1 MIIIC
6 GAGSAL
12 AKNAIEQL
20 SKNQKVIAISRNAM
34 HQGDNITNLNLN
46 NYNELPDILK
56 NINSNNLTFI
66 NFVGHSNKDLLIN
79 VKNDDLRQDY
89 ELNFELNFKASKI
102 LIPKMIDSK
111 YGRFIFISSS
121 GAHYGDVGIFSY
133 SHSKRANIT
142 LQKQIVNEY
151 SRFGITSNI
160 LLLGFYNT
168 NMWQGLS
175 DKIKKDLLDKVPS
188 NKLSDPLCIAPTIDM
203 IIKYP
208 SINNNLIKLD
218 DGF

>member
-34 HQGDNITNLNLN
+34 HQGSNITNIN
-46 NYNELPDILK
+46 LK
-56 NINSNNLTFI
+56 NYSELSSILEDINSSNLVFI
-66 NFVGHSNKDLLIN
+66 NFVGHSNNDLLIN
-79 VKNDDLRQDY
+79 VTSDDLKQDY
-89 ELNFELNFKASKI
+89 ELNFELNFKATKI
-102 LIPKMIDSK
+102 LIPKMIASK

-121 GAHYGDVGIFSY
+121 RAHYGDVGIFSY
-133 SHSKRANIT
+133 SHSKRANNT

-151 SRFGITSNI
+151 SRFGITSNTI
-160 LLLGFYNT
+160 LLGLYNT

-175 DKIKKDLLDKVPS
+175 DKIKKDLMQKVPS
-188 NKLSDPLCIAPTIDM
+188 KKLSDPLCIAPTIDM
-203 IIKYP
+203 IIKYS